1 MKNTKVNM
9 VDLMGQYTKIK
20 KEVDANIISTIESG
34 RFVNGP
40 IVSVFCENLKKFLR
54 VEHVIPCANG
64 TDALQIA
71 YMALGL
77 KLVMKLFAPLGPILQ
92 LLKQLQFLELKLFFV
107 MLI

>member
-40 IVSVFCENLKKFLR
+40 I
-54 VEHVIPCANG
+54 
-64 TDALQIA
+64 LQR
-71 YMALGL
+71 
-77 KLVMKLFAPLGPILQ
+77 
-92 LLKQLQFLELKLFFV
+92 LKQLQFLELKLFFV